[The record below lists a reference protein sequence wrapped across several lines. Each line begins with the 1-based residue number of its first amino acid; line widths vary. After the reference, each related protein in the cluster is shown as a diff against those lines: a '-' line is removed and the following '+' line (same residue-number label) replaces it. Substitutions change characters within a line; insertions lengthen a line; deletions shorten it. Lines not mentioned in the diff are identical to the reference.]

1 MAIQIVITDA
11 GRAEIVNAQNN
22 GTAPVLITQIGFGSG
37 QYTPTVTQTAL
48 QTEIKRLNTI
58 SGTVVADDTIHVT
71 GQDESA
77 DAYEVYEFG
86 LFTESGTLFAVYSQ
100 NTAIIDKTTQSFAVL
115 AVDLVFTTIDAT
127 SLTFGN
133 LEFIN
138 PPASTTQKG
147 VIEIATTAEALAG
160 TSTTLASTPATT
172 KEQVDQHGDLT
183 NNPHNV
189 TKVQVGLG
197 DVDNV
202 SAASLR
208 SRSTHTGTQTL
219 STISNAGTA
228 AARNA
233 GTPNG
238 VAELDSNGKVPLTQ
252 INDSILGQVEYK
264 GLWNP
269 ATNTPT
275 LGTTPAEKGIYYICS
290 AAGSRFGLTFETG
303 DWIISNGAT
312 WDKVD
317 NTDAVNSVN
326 GRTGNVTITAADV
339 NAYTKTESDSRYFTQ
354 SVSDDRYLNEA
365 NNLSDLPNVTTARSN
380 LGLGTAATRNV
391 GESAGN
397 VMEIGFSGLGTNGSI
412 IPNDNIGNIDLNQ
425 FGTTGFYFCG
435 PSSTLTN
442 APPDAVGSSDY
453 GYLTVISGNANGR
466 MYQEF
471 TWSRYAQNSNRK
483 FIRTYVN
490 DENAWT
496 PWQEVY
502 TSGNLPN
509 PVQTGESPSFE
520 NLSLTGNIQG
530 GSQSSLSFTN
540 NAGVMPI
547 SIKDLLISD
556 SLADRSNVPTVGA
569 WIKGEVNCASLNTR
583 TTSDNRLKHKIK
595 AINVD
600 YNKLD
605 KLFLLEGFYNALAG
619 DKEGEHFI
627 GSIAQDVQAVF
638 PHCVGE
644 VEHKTLGKT
653 LTVDYPKL
661 ALAVALAEL
670 QRPLKYKIKRL
681 FRQLIGG

>member
-397 VMEIGFSGLGTNGSI
+397 VMEVGAFGLGPEKPVISDLNEAPLLHSTAPSSVLNMPAGAPTASGAIDIYTASFGGFSATKHQTITYFSTTSESKTYQRTFAGT
-412 IPNDNIGNIDLNQ
+412 
-425 FGTTGFYFCG
+425 
-435 PSSTLTN
+435 
-442 APPDAVGSSDY
+442 
-453 GYLTVISGNANGR
+453 
-466 MYQEF
+466 
-471 TWSRYAQNSNRK
+471 
-483 FIRTYVN
+483 
-490 DENAWT
+490 WT
-496 PWQEVY
+496 PWVKTY
-502 TSGNLPN
+502 H
-509 PVQTGESPSFE
+509 
-520 NLSLTGNIQG
+520 TGNILG
-530 GSQSSLSFTN
+530 TVSQSG
-540 NAGVMPI
+540 GVPTGAI
-547 SIKDLLISD
+547 IE
-556 SLADRSNVPTVGA
+556 RGSNVNGEYVRYADGTMICKYLGDTNTSAVYPQTHSWNSFPSTFQDNPTILCQGISWRGGDIINYHYTDVRMAGRGDFSSGVA
-569 WIKGEVNCASLNTR
+569 VCQVF
-583 TTSDNRLKHKIK
+583 TTSRDGGNPTNATRIMWQ
-595 AINVD
+595 AIGRW
-600 YNKLD
+600 
-605 KLFLLEGFYNALAG
+605 F
-619 DKEGEHFI
+619 
-627 GSIAQDVQAVF
+627 
-638 PHCVGE
+638 
-644 VEHKTLGKT
+644 
-653 LTVDYPKL
+653 
-661 ALAVALAEL
+661 
-670 QRPLKYKIKRL
+670 
-681 FRQLIGG
+681 